1 MNGTEG
7 HSISDQPSAISHEK
21 DPRARVLALI
31 EVLLCSGFPTQIAIG
46 ATLSAFG
53 FAAESSPGHYRI
65 GFIVSISLADSVA
78 VIGLVLLFL
87 RSHGERPRD
96 VLVGDRPWREAI
108 AGLPLVVAALLIAA
122 ITLTVIQHLVPSLHN
137 VEKNPLQDLMKSPL
151 NAALFVLVAV
161 VAGGL
166 REEIQ
171 RAFLLHRF
179 EAWLGGGAFGVLA
192 TSVAFGAGHLIQGVD
207 AAVATG
213 LLGAFWG
220 LVYLKRRSM
229 VAPLVSHA
237 GFDVLQILAQMLNV
251 ASS

>member
-1 MNGTEG
+1 MLSPE
-7 HSISDQPSAISHEK
+7 PSAPSPDRESDR
-21 DPRARVLALI
+21 DPRARILALI

-46 ATLSAFG
+46 ATLGALG
-53 FAAESSPGHYRI
+53 FAAESSPGHFRI

-87 RSHGERPRD
+87 RAHGEHPRD
-96 VLVGDRPWREAI
+96 VLLGYRPPWREAI
-108 AGLPLVVAALLIAA
+108 AGLPLVIVALLIAA
-122 ITLTVIQHLVPSLHN
+122 IALTAIQHLAPALHN
-137 VEKNPLQDLMKSPL
+137 VEKNPLQELMKSPL

-171 RAFLLHRF
+171 RGFLLHRF
-179 EAWLGGGAFGVLA
+179 DVWLGGGTLGIVV

-220 LVYLKRRSM
+220 WVYLRRRSM

-251 ASS
+251 ASR